1 MGQMMSTMV
10 LSKKQSMMLTGGR
23 NLMGTDGQARTK
35 DSIDNQ
41 DITVMDTKLKILEI
55 LQVWL
60 YMHIGLKKV

>member
-10 LSKKQSMMLTGGR
+10 LSRKQSMMLTGGR
-23 NLMGTDGQARTK
+23 NMMGMDGETRTK

-60 YMHIGLKKV
+60 YIHVYV

>member
-1 MGQMMSTMV
+1 
-10 LSKKQSMMLTGGR
+10 MMLTGGN
-23 NLMGTDGQARTK
+23 NLDGQTRTK

-60 YMHIGLKKV
+60 YSHIFFKASVISSPNLSNWFC